1 MPDDLWDVVVLG
13 AGPAGCLAARQLALT
28 QLRVLLVERRRLPRF
43 KVCGGCLGGAALDLL
58 TQLGLGHLPS
68 RCGGVTLQRMRL
80 ASGGKT
86 AEFPIGKRVAVCR
99 KEFDHLLAQEAVQ
112 AGATL
117 HDETVGVLLPAA
129 SSTCRSVQLQQTHFQ
144 QTVRTRAVIMATG
157 LAPSAPDCST
167 TIAANSFIGLST
179 TVESSDRFAD
189 CPLLQMACSN
199 DGYVGLAPL
208 GGGRLDIAAALNPR
222 SLARTKSPPQLVER
236 ILIESGIAPLHGL
249 EKAAWRGTP
258 ALTQQTRP
266 LATHRC
272 ILIGDA
278 AGYVEPF
285 TGEGIGWA
293 MQSALDAAGFVLVQ
307 LDHWNSRAVQRWA
320 RDYAAALRRRQLHCR
335 AVTALLRHSAVRTIA
350 IHALNVAPGLARPIV
365 NRLDHPLQR
374 SHSFASRFA
383 YGG

>member
-1 MPDDLWDVVVLG
+1 
-13 AGPAGCLAARQLALT
+13 
-28 QLRVLLVERRRLPRF
+28 
-43 KVCGGCLGGAALDLL
+43 
-58 TQLGLGHLPS
+58 
-68 RCGGVTLQRMRL
+68 MRL

-99 KEFDHLLAQEAVQ
+99 KEFDYLLAQEAVQ

-117 HDETVGVLLPAA
+117 YDQTAGVLLLA
-129 SSTCRSVQLQQTHFQ
+129 SCSTCRTVQLQRPRSQ
-144 QTVRTRAVIMATG
+144 QTVRARAVIIATG

-167 TIAANSFIGLST
+167 TIAANSFIGLGATLQSPPNLPT
-179 TVESSDRFAD
+179 
-189 CPLLQMACSN
+189 PPMLQMACSN

-208 GGGRLDIAAALNPR
+208 GGGRFDIAAALNPR
-222 SLARTKSPPQLVER
+222 SLARTKSAPQLVER
-236 ILIESGIAPLHGL
+236 ILIDSGFASIPGL
-249 EKAAWRGTP
+249 ENAKWRGTP

-293 MQSALDAAGFVLVQ
+293 MQSALDAAGFVLGQ
-307 LDHWNSRAVQRWA
+307 LDHWNSRVVQRWA
-320 RDYAAALRRRQLHCR
+320 RDYASVLRRRQRHCR
-335 AVTALLRHSAVRTIA
+335 AVTALLRHSSVRTVA
-350 IHALNVAPGLARPIV
+350 IHALNVAPGLARPVV
-365 NRLDHPLQR
+365 NRLDHPLKCG
-374 SHSFASRFA
+374 HSFASRFA